1 MPPVIVP
8 MLRLSAPISGCDA
21 ATRLRLQSSRRTIAR
36 AAAATAFRPSSGVL
50 PCPAAPRTA

>member
-1 MPPVIVP
+1 MPPAIVP

-21 ATRLRLQSSRRTIAR
+21 AVRVRLQSSSATIAR

-50 PCPAAPRTA
+50 PWPAAPRTA